1 MGRFVARV
9 ENHRT
14 RQKPRQWCRS
24 SERVEYVN
32 GIMALEAEGCPKNF
46 AGRSRCQIES
56 LQIEE
61 QGSQIVLECK
71 VLAIDLRK

>member
-1 MGRFVARV
+1 
-9 ENHRT
+9 
-14 RQKPRQWCRS
+14 
-24 SERVEYVN
+24 VN

-56 LQIEE
+56 PQIEE

-71 VLAIDLRK
+71 ILAIDLRK